1 MIEQDIKQLFILADT
16 IQEDINQ
23 MIITQDLVEL
33 ETMALHAAKNIEK
46 LKLIR
51 WQDFKSI
58 EDIKK
63 QVKKLSEISFVNE
76 YEHGFHM
83 AMVCVQN
90 MLDGI
95 DDSAEK
101 TGDSHEER

>member
-1 MIEQDIKQLFILADT
+1 MTEQEIKKLFNLADT
-16 IQEDINQ
+16 IQEEINQ
-23 MIITQDLVEL
+23 MIVTQDLVEL
-33 ETMALHAAKNIEK
+33 ETMALRAAKNIEK
-46 LKLIR
+46 LKEIK

-83 AMVCVQN
+83 AMICVQN
-90 MLDGI
+90 MLDGV